1 MNIKKIETFL
11 ALFVLAFTLF
21 AIPTGVTGH
30 ESVRERYPAHVM
42 AQGNLTLTGDPGTF
56 EIIDIQANF
65 TAMVPIQL
73 AHNGYDAL
81 FSGKAHVTEQNIF
94 FRGDLYVS
102 VNAEE
107 HEFHVSFTVPNTFG
121 IPASGEYEHEYSQGM
136 ESGELEASFTYE
148 PTEICANDLV
158 TFDASES
165 TANGG
170 EIISYEWDFG
180 DDSTDSGMIVNH
192 TYMLAETYIVTLNAT
207 DSEGLWA
214 VESEEIHVCDQ
225 RVEPAEPEEHEPKE
239 EYEATGEFEIT
250 IGPVSAPLPIE
261 KTWVKIKGL
270 VTSFDEQP
278 AFGWL
283 KAHAKLGEWAKVR
296 AFWTTTN
303 LALNVEDLKG
313 NDDHSAISFTYS
325 FYAAVLANA
334 TVVELDYSGSDFYI
348 SGLWNVYN
356 ISWTYHSEEDFT
368 FTVESLAEDRAGEL
382 NVTGGW
388 REFTLDITDIGV
400 ASGQVVFLLHR
411 SFVIPRGDV
420 NDDYIV
426 DVWDL
431 VHIAKRYGTRPGK
444 PDFDFDIDF
453 DDDFEVG
460 LGELTTIA
468 ANLGTEY

>member
-1 MNIKKIETFL
+1 MSIKRIETTL
-11 ALFVLAFTLF
+11 VLFVLAFTLF

-30 ESVRERYPAHVM
+30 ESVRERYPTHVM
-42 AQGNLTLTGDPGTF
+42 AQGNLTLAGDPGTF
-56 EIIDIQANF
+56 EIIDIQVNF

-73 AHNGYDAL
+73 AHGDYSAL
-81 FSGKAHVTEQNIF
+81 FSGKAHVTAQNIF
-94 FRGDLYVS
+94 FRGDLS
-102 VNAEE
+102 INVNAEE

-121 IPASGEYEHEYSQGM
+121 IPVNDETEHEHNPEM
-136 ESGELEASFTYE
+136 ESDELGACTY
-148 PTEICANDLV
+148 
-158 TFDASES
+158 
-165 TANGG
+165 
-170 EIISYEWDFG
+170 
-180 DDSTDSGMIVNH
+180 NH
-192 TYMLAETYIVTLNAT
+192 EL
-207 DSEGLWA
+207 G
-214 VESEEIHVCDQ
+214 
-225 RVEPAEPEEHEPKE
+225 E

-250 IGPVSAPLPIE
+250 VGPVSVPLPIE

-270 VTSFDEQP
+270 INSFDEQP

-303 LALNVEDLKG
+303 LALNLEDFNG
-313 NDDHSAISFTYS
+313 NDDHSPISFTYS

-334 TVVELDYSGSDFYI
+334 TIVELNYSGSDFYI

-368 FTVESLAEDRAGEL
+368 FTVESLAEDRAGEFS
-382 NVTGGW
+382 VTGGW

-400 ASGQVVFLLHR
+400 ASGQVVFLLYR

-453 DDDFEVG
+453 DDDFEIG